1 VGLLVR
7 FAGQWVAGERLE
19 DAIRAT
25 GEANARGLDG
35 ILNLLGE
42 HHKEKAQVEATLK
55 EYLHILD
62 SIEKGRLRA
71 SVSIKPS
78 QFGLE
83 LGRAYCESMVLP
95 LFDRLRAMGNFLWMD
110 MEGSRFTDDTL
121 AIYEALH
128 RRHADVGVCLQANL
142 KRTPKDLERVLG
154 FGGKVRLTKGA
165 YREPHEVAHLTRP
178 EVDAAFGKLLHT
190 LFETGDRFAVGT
202 HDAQFVQQAI
212 KLANT
217 HKRIWEFQ
225 MLMGVRDP
233 LKRELRAK
241 GHRVAEYIPYGPNW
255 LPYFVRRLRERP
267 RNILTMMRSL
277 VQG

>member
-1 VGLLVR
+1 MRPLRDGTLIPPPRFPGPVGLLVR

-110 MEGSRFTDDTL
+110 MEGSRTIPLRST
-121 AIYEALH
+121 
-128 RRHADVGVCLQANL
+128 RRSTAATRTWASVSRQTSSGRRRTWSVSSGSAGRSGSRRGRTANPTRS
-142 KRTPKDLERVLG
+142 RT
-154 FGGKVRLTKGA
+154 
-165 YREPHEVAHLTRP
+165 
-178 EVDAAFGKLLHT
+178 
-190 LFETGDRFAVGT
+190 
-202 HDAQFVQQAI
+202 
-212 KLANT
+212 
-217 HKRIWEFQ
+217 
-225 MLMGVRDP
+225 
-233 LKRELRAK
+233 
-241 GHRVAEYIPYGPNW
+241 
-255 LPYFVRRLRERP
+255 
-267 RNILTMMRSL
+267 
-277 VQG
+277 

>member
-1 VGLLVR
+1 
-7 FAGQWVAGERLE
+7 
-19 DAIRAT
+19 
-25 GEANARGLDG
+25 
-35 ILNLLGE
+35 
-42 HHKEKAQVEATLK
+42 
-55 EYLHILD
+55 
-62 SIEKGRLRA
+62 
-71 SVSIKPS
+71 
-78 QFGLE
+78 
-83 LGRAYCESMVLP
+83 
-95 LFDRLRAMGNFLWMD
+95 
-110 MEGSRFTDDTL
+110 
-121 AIYEALH
+121 
-128 RRHADVGVCLQANL
+128 
-142 KRTPKDLERVLG
+142 
-154 FGGKVRLTKGA
+154 
-165 YREPHEVAHLTRP
+165 
-178 EVDAAFGKLLHT
+178 VDAAFGKLLHT